1 MTINLLYSCVLV
13 YVSMYTGHHLSVLQL
28 AALWKTEVAWLH
40 ISTYIPLCTGHQRIC
55 TVGGGGDKEYSNCCS
70 VVHIYIP
77 LCTQGINMSIL
88 GVAAVRKT
96 TIGLL

>member
-1 MTINLLYSCVLV
+1 MVAHKYIYTPV
-13 YVSMYTGHHLSVLQL
+13 YR
-28 AALWKTEVAWLH
+28 A
-40 ISTYIPLCTGHQRIC
+40 STYLYCRGWGGIKN
-55 TVGGGGDKEYSNCCS
+55 TVI
-70 VVHIYIP
+70 VVVWYIYIP